1 MLHKYICVGLCH
13 AVLPVLHDEGEEVGH
28 GGGPQLAQGVVIKAG
43 VQADDLGTAEG
54 ETLRYFH
61 HDNLINIY
69 SAISGQWTQRYT
81 HLAEILPR
89 GMGQMSF

>member
-13 AVLPVLHDEGEEVGH
+13 AALPVLHDEGEEVGH

-43 VQADDLGTAEG
+43 VQADDLGTAES

-69 SAISGQWTQRYT
+69 SAISGHSGT
-81 HLAEILPR
+81 HI
-89 GMGQMSF
+89 